1 MKRIVA
7 IFALLVFSAYAFAGV
22 GSGRIVP
29 DSTVVMRFQIHYPV
43 NSTEIHENYMGNARM
58 LPYIQEFLQKSPRI
72 DSITIYSSASPEG
85 PYPVNKRLAMQ
96 RGMKAKQYLVNHIP
110 ADRQIPDSIIIINPT
125 AENWEGLRELIKN
138 EYPYRDRADLLRILD
153 RTDIT
158 DEERKVRLK
167 KLDYGNPWKFVR
179 DSLLPKLRYA
189 TWIAV
194 WVYIERD
201 EDLHIMP
208 DYGYTPPVTTAPIVM
223 KVGTIPEYK
232 YPVIEEEEPEQ
243 TRTLFA
249 LKSNLLYDA
258 LSLVNYS
265 VELPLYKNKL
275 SMVLYH
281 QFPWWRWGE
290 AKNEYCLRFLSVGG
304 EARWWFLPKVH
315 EATDRRIRRDKFT
328 GHFLGVYSESGK
340 YDFERQRDICY
351 QGELW
356 SAGLSYG
363 YAMPIGK
370 RLNMEFSISAG
381 YASIAYRGY
390 TPSEDYEILWR
401 DPDKVGRWHYF
412 GPTKVQ
418 VSLVVP
424 ITAKI
429 KGGYRR

>member
-1 MKRIVA
+1 
-7 IFALLVFSAYAFAGV
+7 
-22 GSGRIVP
+22 
-29 DSTVVMRFQIHYPV
+29 
-43 NSTEIHENYMGNARM
+43 
-58 LPYIQEFLQKSPRI
+58 
-72 DSITIYSSASPEG
+72 
-85 PYPVNKRLAMQ
+85 
-96 RGMKAKQYLVNHIP
+96 
-110 ADRQIPDSIIIINPT
+110 
-125 AENWEGLRELIKN
+125 
-138 EYPYRDRADLLRILD
+138 
-153 RTDIT
+153 
-158 DEERKVRLK
+158 
-167 KLDYGNPWKFVR
+167 
-179 DSLLPKLRYA
+179 
-189 TWIAV
+189 
-194 WVYIERD
+194 
-201 EDLHIMP
+201 
-208 DYGYTPPVTTAPIVM
+208 
-223 KVGTIPEYK
+223 
-232 YPVIEEEEPEQ
+232 IEEEEPEQ

-351 QGELW
+351 QGEFW

>member
-1 MKRIVA
+1 MKRIIA

-43 NSTEIHENYMGNARM
+43 NSTEIHENYMGNARI

-85 PYPVNKRLAMQ
+85 PYSVNKRLAMQ

-340 YDFERQRDICY
+340 YDFEHKRDICY
-351 QGELW
+351 QGEFW

>member
-1 MKRIVA
+1 M
-7 IFALLVFSAYAFAGV
+7 
-22 GSGRIVP
+22 
-29 DSTVVMRFQIHYPV
+29 
-43 NSTEIHENYMGNARM
+43 
-58 LPYIQEFLQKSPRI
+58 
-72 DSITIYSSASPEG
+72 
-85 PYPVNKRLAMQ
+85 
-96 RGMKAKQYLVNHIP
+96 NHIP

-340 YDFERQRDICY
+340 YDFEHKRDICY
-351 QGELW
+351 QGEFW

>member
-1 MKRIVA
+1 MLILAFVA
-7 IFALLVFSAYAFAGV
+7 ITVHLFAAGEFKRK
-22 GSGRIVP
+22 SL
-29 DSTVVMRFQIHYPV
+29 DSTVLMRFQIHYPI
-43 NSTEIHENYMGNARM
+43 NGTEIKEDFMGNARL
-58 LPYIQEFLQKSPRI
+58 LPMIQEYFEKSPRI
-72 DSITIYSSASPEG
+72 DSITIFSSASPDG
-85 PYPVNKRLAMQ
+85 PLANNRRLARE
-96 RGMKAKQYLVNHIP
+96 RGMNAKKYLLAHMP
-110 ADRQIPDSIIIINPT
+110 AERHLPDSIIKIDDT
-125 AENWEGLRELIKN
+125 AENWEDLYKMIQD
-138 EYPYRDRADLLRILD
+138 EYPYADKADVLELLD
-153 RTDIT
+153 AETIT
-158 DEERKVRLK
+158 DDRRKVLLKRLNGGK
-167 KLDYGNPWKFVR
+167 PWQYIKR
-179 DSLLPKLRYA
+179 EILPHLRYA
-189 TWIAV
+189 TWVAV
-194 WVYIERD
+194 WVKIQRES
-201 EDLHIMP
+201 DLPQRPEP
-208 DYGYTPPVTTAPIVM
+208 DYFTTVYTAPYLPVIDTLPTYVWPEIEDTCIV
-223 KVGTIPEYK
+223 EYK
-232 YPVIEEEEPEQ
+232 Q

-265 VELPLYKNKL
+265 VELPLYRNKL

-351 QGELW
+351 QGEFW

-390 TPSEDYEILWR
+390 TSSEDYEILWR
-401 DPDKVGRWHYF
+401 DHDKVGRWHYF
-412 GPTKVQ
+412 GPTKAQ
-418 VSLVVP
+418 VSLVIP
-424 ITAKI
+424 ITAKL
-429 KGGYRR
+429 K